1 MSENFGPIVYKVR
14 LTVLSAVGFVQ
25 GPRSS
30 TNEPTPYLD
39 IENQI
44 PQGKTVINA
53 GNPDIG

>member
-1 MSENFGPIVYKVR
+1 MSENYGPIVYKVR

-30 TNEPTPYLD
+30 TNEPTPDLD

-44 PQGKTVINA
+44 PQGKTA